1 MRKRSSPSMPDIL
14 KEIQSGKIHAVYLL
28 CGEES
33 YFIENTLKQMLDEL
47 LDPKTRDFNLNFL
60 DGVAVSV
67 RDILSAVEVYPIMS
81 DWRVVVVREST
92 VFKTQKHTAPL
103 DLIQNAIDALDDSP
117 RKAIAVMVKVLG
129 VTAEQIAEQGTDF
142 NDALK
147 EFIEEHGTSL
157 SSEDVEF
164 LESLPE
170 IAAQVDGLERISG
183 SSDDTEMLIEWLQ
196 GSLPET
202 SVLIFVLKGN
212 VDARSRVVKAIDR
225 VGKYVAFDL
234 LETDISVQQDI
245 LFQEASRKLEA
256 FGKTITSGAFNL
268 LRKRTG
274 NNTHLI
280 FEEIE
285 KIVAFVGSKQRIN
298 EIDIQDLVAQSS
310 FDDIFALT
318 DALGKRAMPQ
328 ALAHLHSVLESGE
341 PPIKVNAQIA
351 RQMRL
356 ALQAKLLVEAGHLQ
370 PNVGNYQ
377 NFANRVFKPLA
388 SQMADQLPKT
398 ARFNFLKQHVY
409 AAYKIVQSLP
419 YFSRDELI
427 EGLKKTLDADTQLK
441 SSQLEPGCILEQL
454 VYELCARPKERK
466 QTGQPRQR
474 FR

>member
-1 MRKRSSPSMPDIL
+1 MRKRSSPSIPDIL
-14 KEIQSGKIHAVYLL
+14 QEIQSGKIHPVYLF

-47 LDPKTRDFNLNFL
+47 LEPTTRDFNLNFL

-67 RDILSAVEVYPIMS
+67 RDILSAVEVYPVMS

-92 VFKTQKHTAPL
+92 VFKTQKSTAPL
-103 DLIQNAIDALDDSP
+103 DLIQNAVDAAEESP
-117 RKAIAVMVKVLG
+117 RKAISVMVKVLG
-129 VTAEQIAEQGTDF
+129 VTAEQIAERGDDF
-142 NDALK
+142 SEALK
-147 EFIEEHGTSL
+147 EFLEEHGTSL
-157 SSEDVEF
+157 SPEDVEF

-170 IAAQVDGLERISG
+170 LAAQVDGLERISG
-183 SSDDTEMLIEWLQ
+183 SSDDTELLIEWLQ

-212 VDARSRVVKAIDR
+212 VDARSRLVKAIDR
-225 VGKYVAFDL
+225 VGRYVAFDP
-234 LETDISVQQDI
+234 LETDTSVQQDI
-245 LFQEASRKLEA
+245 LFQEASKKLEA
-256 FGKTITSGAFNL
+256 FDKTITPSAFNQ

-285 KIVAFVGSKQRIN
+285 KIVAFVGAKQRIN
-298 EIDIQDLVAQSS
+298 DVDVQQLVAQSS

-318 DALGKRAMPQ
+318 DALGKRAMDQ

-356 ALQAKLLVEAGHLQ
+356 ALQAKLLVEGGYMQ
-370 PNVGNYQ
+370 PNVGTYQ

-388 SQMADQLPKT
+388 SEMADQLPKT

-419 YFSRDELI
+419 YFSTDELI
-427 EGLKKTLDADTQLK
+427 AGLEKTLDADTQLK
-441 SSQLEPGCILEQL
+441 SSQLEPECILEQL
-454 VYELCARPKERK
+454 VYELCARSKERR
-466 QTGQPRQR
+466 QTGPPNRR
-474 FR
+474 WR